1 MAVVP
6 LYGVFGIIISY
17 GGSLKQVKAAQADLP
32 ELLAHYPLL
41 TDLKDVSGN
50 GYDAE
55 TVGNLRYNNGLTF
68 PGNNDSS
75 TNYAKL
81 PQGMLDGK
89 NTLTFSLWLKTVP
102 KGNYAA
108 MSFCSPGGK
117 R

>member
-17 GGSLKQVKAAQADLP
+17 GRSLKQVKAAQADLP

-55 TVGNLRYNNGLTF
+55 TEGITIAARIMPSFRKVCLM
-68 PGNNDSS
+68 
-75 TNYAKL
+75 AKI
-81 PQGMLDGK
+81 
-89 NTLTFSLWLKTVP
+89 
-102 KGNYAA
+102 
-108 MSFCSPGGK
+108 